1 MHMLVILAKVFG
13 ILFVVLGIFYFIFL
27 PLFCAVFHDCISDWF
42 SIKVGA
48 AGKKNGSLFSETYD
62 VELLESVLE
71 DDPVFSDIL
80 MYRMN
85 IESNRRKT
93 RIAKRKKQ
101 DYKID
106 DLKRSS
112 NLNSLQLEAAMEA
125 YIKEIQNT
133 RSAQ

>member
-13 ILFVVLGIFYFIFL
+13 ISFVVIGIFYFIFL
-27 PLFCAVFHDCISDWF
+27 PLFCAVFHDGISDWF

-48 AGKKNGSLFSETYD
+48 AGNKNGSLFSETYD
-62 VELLESVLE
+62 VELLESVLK